1 MRPAN
6 FLQRPLKSSYFPS
19 NILSFLLLLNLC
31 AKPMHEHLCSAQ
43 SRAFRAEICF
53 FIVQIIYIPFIIL
66 KFVVAFQKMI
76 FATPE
81 PNQKSFFEMVL
92 RKLLW
97 ITVFPKKLRQLCLIF
112 VPARLS
118 LINALFQKSSDLKII
133 SYAPQSRRATYPRRL
148 SFQKTHSVVSPK
160 APARH
165 CSHSRTVFIKKFF
178 ISIIYPFQLS
188 SLKGRFFWTFFEK

>member
-133 SYAPQSRRATYPRRL
+133 SYAPQSRRAARHIRGGSHFKKNTFRCFSQSACAPFVRVPELFFYKKVF
-148 SFQKTHSVVSPK
+148 SFQS
-160 APARH
+160 
-165 CSHSRTVFIKKFF
+165 FI
-178 ISIIYPFQLS
+178 LS
-188 SLKGRFFWTFFEK
+188 NCPV